1 MLSTQMMK
9 LAERNQWKSNTEEQ
23 TVFGEFN
30 GYLFTGLE
38 GKGFKAFITPLA
50 GISQE
55 GLQALLRFL
64 NENTKALRLRN
75 FETVDNFLCIRLQ
88 EGLLP
93 LSADKMEYLLAQ
105 VSGLLSQYDLP
116 TSVCAV
122 CGEPAAR
129 KGLYYGFFCY
139 LHPECQDREI
149 VEFVKLPENEPA
161 DDNAFEPL
169 DELDSTDWTS
179 AGSPD
184 GDAGNSEESKASD
197 S

>member
-55 GLQALLRFL
+55 GLQALVRFL
-64 NENTKALRLRN
+64 NENSKTLRLRN
-75 FETVDNFLCIRLQ
+75 FETADNFLCIRMQ

-122 CGEPAAR
+122 CGEPATR

-149 VEFVKLPENEPA
+149 VEFIRLPENEPA
-161 DDNAFEPL
+161 DDNVFELVDDQIDTGAATEDTPGGD
-169 DELDSTDWTS
+169 DE
-179 AGSPD
+179 
-184 GDAGNSEESKASD
+184 NSEESKALD